1 MSCVDLASIRS
12 RSDGAAARSAQCSV
26 VLLQLRAHMSCE
38 VDLVRCTSETGGRG
52 TDSFDA
58 ERPVVSVLMP
68 VFNTVAYLSDAVR
81 SIQRQTFRNFELVII
96 DDGSKDG
103 SPELLTQ
110 LATSEPRISV
120 LLRENRGL
128 ISTRNELLRRA
139 RSDLVAW
146 MDSDD
151 ISSPDRLQLQIAAF
165 AADAHL
171 VCLGGAAQR
180 IDPEGHPL
188 DIERHPTDHDDIV
201 AGQLLGGAM
210 RFPTTMMRRDVA
222 LSVGGFREPF
232 KIGEDLDLF
241 LRLSEVGKMANLPS
255 VIYSYRQHASSTF
268 AGLSAMW
275 LSYRH
280 EILALA
286 RERKEFGV
294 DRLQRGEAVTI
305 DPTTPFSTATLVADA
320 YAEWAGHALRNG
332 SFDRAW
338 KYARTALR
346 AKPFSPRLWKL
357 SITSGLRAWQNRHL

>member
-1 MSCVDLASIRS
+1 MNS
-12 RSDGAAARSAQCSV
+12 
-26 VLLQLRAHMSCE
+26 E
-38 VDLVRCTSETGGRG
+38 PPLVRSFLGTGGSQA
-52 TDSFDA
+52 DSQDA
-58 ERPVVSVLMP
+58 ERPTVSVLMP
-68 VFNTVAYLSDAVR
+68 VFNTASYLREAVQ
-81 SIQRQTFRNFELVII
+81 SIQRQTFQNFELVII
-96 DDGSKDG
+96 DDGSNDG

-110 LATSEPRISV
+110 LAAIEPRISV
-120 LLRENRGL
+120 LLRDNRGL
-128 ISTRNELLRRA
+128 ISTRNELLRLA
-139 RSDLVAW
+139 RSNLVAW

-165 AADAHL
+165 AADAQL

-188 DIERHPTDHDDIV
+188 DVEHHPTDHEDILT
-201 AGQLLGGAM
+201 GQLLGGAM

-222 LSVGGFREPF
+222 LGVGGFREPF

-275 LSYRH
+275 LSYRR

-286 RERKEFGV
+286 TERKEFGL

-305 DPTTPFSTATLVADA
+305 DPTTPFSAAALVADA

-338 KYARTALR
+338 KYARAALR

-357 SITSGLRAWQNRHL
+357 SIASGLRAWQSRQL